1 MKWNK
6 KIRDRFQVY
15 INDVWF
21 FPSLSLSRSFPPY
34 KCDLADRF
42 SLSIDILHVYH
53 HQYYS
58 RILYLW
64 LLSSLFFKFIPD
76 LIALFYFIFIPFLF
90 DLIYLN
96 QLLRELQKKRRS
108 SSLFDRLS
116 DISHSNE
123 IRHEYI
129 YKLSFKKFIQK

>member
-1 MKWNK
+1 MY
-6 KIRDRFQVY
+6 D
-15 INDVWF
+15 F
-21 FPSLSLSRSFPPY
+21 FPLSLFSSPY

-76 LIALFYFIFIPFLF
+76 LIALFIFFIPFLF

-96 QLLRELQKKRRS
+96 QLLRELQKKKK
-108 SSLFDRLS
+108 
-116 DISHSNE
+116 IE
-123 IRHEYI
+123 IYI
-129 YKLSFKKFIQK
+129 